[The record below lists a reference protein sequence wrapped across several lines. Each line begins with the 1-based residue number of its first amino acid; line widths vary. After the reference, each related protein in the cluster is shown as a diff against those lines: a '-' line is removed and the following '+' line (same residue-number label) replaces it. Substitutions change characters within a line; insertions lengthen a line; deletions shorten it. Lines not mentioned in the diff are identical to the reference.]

1 MAKKR
6 RDEELEQLLERGRAA
21 RQQMQEI
28 IDRVDARMRE
38 REARSRR
45 SFLHRLFAR

>member
-1 MAKKR
+1 MAKKK

-21 RQQMQEI
+21 RAQMQEI

-38 REARSRR
+38 REARRQG
-45 SFLHRLFAR
+45 SFLRRLFAR